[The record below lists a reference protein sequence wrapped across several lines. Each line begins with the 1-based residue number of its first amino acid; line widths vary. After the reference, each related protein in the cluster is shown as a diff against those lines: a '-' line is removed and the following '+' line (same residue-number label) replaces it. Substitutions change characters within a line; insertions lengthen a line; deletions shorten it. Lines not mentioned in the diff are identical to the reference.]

1 MQPEP
6 AESCSLVTIGDNF
19 TWSESGHLQ
28 IAVHVFQ
35 ETLESFATVINAEPR
50 KSGMALRGDGRQH
63 PRRIPGRCSI
73 HQVLDVRVKV
83 SVDG

>member
-1 MQPEP
+1 
-6 AESCSLVTIGDNF
+6 
-19 TWSESGHLQ
+19 
-28 IAVHVFQ
+28 VFQ